1 MANNNPTTL
10 QRTDHSV
17 RRQQQRGIT
26 RDLVAL
32 ALRFGKR
39 YHVGGGR
46 IAYYLGRRH
55 FPPGLPATL
64 ADRAEGLLVVLQG
77 DVLVTVYRNTAG
89 FRATR
94 KGFRRR
100 GPSV

>member
-1 MANNNPTTL
+1 MANNNLTTL

-55 FPPGLPATL
+55 FPQDSLRHWPIGL
-64 ADRAEGLLVVLQG
+64 RGSLLSC
-77 DVLVTVYRNTAG
+77 
-89 FRATR
+89 
-94 KGFRRR
+94 R